1 MQVNLYAG
9 ESDVHGHASE
19 SQGSYADGGTRGA
32 MLPVHLIGTRSP
44 FAGTQNQIAWNE

>member
-9 ESDVHGHASE
+9 ESDVH

-32 MLPVHLIGTRSP
+32 MLPVHLIETPSR